1 MGKIANLVAPFLN
14 VPFNVAA
21 LAADARI
28 PRRPHAHR
36 GTIRGAQSRDR
47 NSALHPFF
55 RFRSFAFAL
64 AAVAGLLAAPIST
77 ASAPTPEVDTFN
89 DEGSFEIG
97 PCPSGVTLVETY
109 TENVVVITFFDQ
121 AGNPARLQVHFDYAG
136 VVTNP
141 ATGQSVKDPAHG
153 TRFTNLTNGTRALVG
168 LFYSTTVPGVGVE
181 FHDVGRLVRDPDGS
195 ITFEAGPHDALHT
208 GNDAALFCAAL
219 GA

>member
-1 MGKIANLVAPFLN
+1 MGTMHANLVAAFPK
-14 VPFNVAA
+14 VRFNVAA
-21 LAADARI
+21 LVANSKNSLR
-28 PRRPHAHR
+28 PREHR
-36 GTIRGAQSRDR
+36 GTIQRAQPR
-47 NSALHPFF
+47 ALQPFL
-55 RFRSFAFAL
+55 RVRLFAFAL
-64 AAVAGLLAAPIST
+64 VAVGGLLAAPISA
-77 ASAPTPEVDTFN
+77 ASAPTPQVETFN

-97 PCPSGVTLVETY
+97 PCPSGVTLVENY
-109 TENVVVITFFDQ
+109 AENVVVITFFDQ
-121 AGNPARLQVHFDYAG
+121 TGNPTRLQVHFDYEG